1 MLGSRRLDDQRF
13 EEIVAEA
20 EGRLPWLCPVWTDHN
35 AHDPGITL
43 LELMAWYKELQQ
55 YQLDQL
61 TPAMQR
67 KLLALAGLQLAPARP
82 ASCALEVPPEAPA
95 RPALTRLTT
104 PRETPFELA
113 EPIPAVRPVLARL
126 LVEQPD
132 GRQVDVA
139 ALAADGTPF
148 PPFAFGGGAGSSLLL
163 GFSRRPEETLRLWFQ
178 VKAPAGVRRNAPD
191 ADSLPPRTLVW
202 EPDGA
207 GPVRPLEDGTWALS
221 WSGYV
226 ALPAPDG
233 WSPGAD
239 GLWWLRLR
247 QAEGGCEE
255 QVRLC
260 GVSAGRYR
268 ALQQETRAAAFRFAV
283 AAAPEQTV
291 FVPCA
296 LAAEAGL
303 LVYLRDAGG
312 WRPAD
317 AFRADREAQGLRL
330 TVDASGAA
338 GGGENLLL
346 VCLDRQH
353 ARELRFDARGL
364 PGEQFSLRLD
374 GQTVLTERLRLL
386 CSTLQADGSVRPAEW
401 RCVDDLSACGPR
413 DRVFTYDARRELLT
427 FGDGLHGAVVMPG
440 AGAVLVTELV
450 LSQCGG
456 GNIPADLPLTF
467 RDDDA
472 PVRHGAADGGRGA
485 ETLREGRARLLA
497 RLGRTEK
504 CLSAE
509 DFARCARE
517 TPGLRVAAA
526 RALPDF
532 DAAAPRQRRSALVS
546 VVVLP
551 AGEGPRPMADGRFLA
566 AVNRQL
572 ERCRPVCIRTAAIPA
587 RYVPFAVSGRVV
599 AAAGTDAAAL
609 RAALEA
615 CFAPREARIG
625 APARQEDAA
634 AALQRVPGVLRVE
647 RLTLRGLDQ
656 GSYRTPAGDLQVLPD
671 AILSLERAELE
682 LARP

>member
-1 MLGSRRLDDQRF
+1 M
-13 EEIVAEA
+13 
-20 EGRLPWLCPVWTDHN
+20 
-35 AHDPGITL
+35 
-43 LELMAWYKELQQ
+43 
-55 YQLDQL
+55 
-61 TPAMQR
+61 
-67 KLLALAGLQLAPARP
+67 
-82 ASCALEVPPEAPA
+82 
-95 RPALTRLTT
+95 
-104 PRETPFELA
+104 
-113 EPIPAVRPVLARL
+113 
-126 LVEQPD
+126 
-132 GRQVDVA
+132 
-139 ALAADGTPF
+139 
-148 PPFAFGGGAGSSLLL
+148 
-163 GFSRRPEETLRLWFQ
+163 
-178 VKAPAGVRRNAPD
+178 KAPAGVRRNAPD

-551 AGEGPRPMADGRFLA
+551 AGEGPRPMADGEPPTG
-566 AVNRQL
+566 AV
-572 ERCRPVCIRTAAIPA
+572 PA
-587 RYVPFAVSGRVV
+587 RLHPDGGHSGAVRALRRVRPGGGRGRHRRRRAPGGAGGVLRPAGGADRRAGPAGGRRRR
-599 AAAGTDAAAL
+599 AAAGARRPPGGAADAA
-609 RAALEA
+609 
-615 CFAPREARIG
+615 G
-625 APARQEDAA
+625 
-634 AALQRVPGVLRVE
+634 PGP
-647 RLTLRGLDQ
+647 GQ
-656 GSYRTPAGDLQVLPD
+656 LPD
-671 AILSLERAELE
+671 ARRRPAGA
-682 LARP
+682 ARRHSEPGAGGAGAGPAVRP